1 MKEVEVDAWD
11 EDHIGYRVVDFDD
24 TVYGVIDDLDEN
36 GHIKDTLVINYTTGD
51 EILDSEL
58 WKSIIIARAKN
69 AVTLKELLAEDTL

>member
-1 MKEVEVDAWD
+1 M
-11 EDHIGYRVVDFDD
+11 
-24 TVYGVIDDLDEN
+24 IDDLDEN